1 MVDWAGREVI
11 LRYVA
16 VWVGGCEDMGVWV
29 DVAAVKTAK
38 L

>member
-16 VWVGGCEDMGVWV
+16 VWVGGCEDMVCGLMW
-29 DVAAVKTAK
+29 
-38 L
+38 LP